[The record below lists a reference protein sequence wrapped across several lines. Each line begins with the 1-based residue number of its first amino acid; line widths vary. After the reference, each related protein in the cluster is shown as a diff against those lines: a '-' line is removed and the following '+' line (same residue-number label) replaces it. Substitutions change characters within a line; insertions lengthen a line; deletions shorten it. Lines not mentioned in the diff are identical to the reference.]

1 MTETWISVNY
11 LGTDEFCN
19 YLNTLSEDER
29 NIELANFSKRQAK
42 KMLKDDMKN
51 NSCFYNFIKNYS
63 PRDYQVIN
71 GDKYVSQRVICKH
84 IKYWNQIHPNN
95 KIKNLRVFF
104 Y

>member
-11 LGTDEFCN
+11 LCPDEFCK

-29 NIELANFSKRQAK
+29 NIELSQYSKRQAK
-42 KMLKDDMKN
+42 RMLKDDMR
-51 NSCFYNFIKNYS
+51 NSKCFYKFIKTYS

-71 GDKYVSQRVICKH
+71 GITHVSQRVICKH
-84 IKYWNQIHPNN
+84 LKYWNQTHPEN

>member
-11 LGTDEFCN
+11 LDHEEFCN

-29 NIELANFSKRQAK
+29 NIELAQYSKRQAK
-42 KMLKDDMKN
+42 RMLKDDMR
-51 NSCFYNFIKNYS
+51 NSKCFYTFIENYS

-71 GDKYVSQRVICKH
+71 GIKHVSQRVISKH
-84 IKYWNQIHPNN
+84 VKYWNQTHPKN